1 LSDDGS
7 PRLAQEQAAL
17 RRVATLVARGA
28 PPKEVFA
35 AVTEEVGVRLAVR
48 DDGDGGADP
57 ARGSGLTGLGDR
69 IEALGGTLHITSPPG
84 AGTTLLIQIPATRHH
99 APGPPGP

>member
-1 LSDDGS
+1 
-7 PRLAQEQAAL
+7 
-17 RRVATLVARGA
+17 VAVELDADEATA
-28 PPKEVFA
+28 
-35 AVTEEVGVRLAVR
+35 RLAVR

-84 AGTTLLIQIPATRHH
+84 AGTTLLIQIPAVRPATP
-99 APGPPGP
+99 APSEP